1 MELER
6 TEDIVLKV
14 LQKYEQTR
22 SDDFV
27 LVYAVY
33 REINFNVATIDR
45 FSEVMLNHK
54 KYGFPSLF
62 HITRQIIYFPNK
74 IFNLFL
80 LLLLSYF
87 LLSVKIIQ
95 HRRII
100 LRNACLLL
108 LTGLTSSLLGLLLG
122 YRSRVIRIGT
132 TILIL
137 AFVVSNSASCI
148 TVIIHN
154 SLQSP
159 QDRL

>member
-54 KYGFPSLF
+54 KYGFPSF
-62 HITRQIIYFPNK
+62 GSVTRARRK
-74 IFNLFL
+74 IFEKHPELKPT
-80 LLLLSYF
+80 
-87 LLSVKIIQ
+87 KITKN
-95 HRRII
+95 RKK
-100 LRNACLLL
+100 AEEEEYKEY
-108 LTGLTSSLLGLLLG
+108 SKS
-122 YRSRVIRIGT
+122 
-132 TILIL
+132 
-137 AFVVSNSASCI
+137 
-148 TVIIHN
+148 
-154 SLQSP
+154 
-159 QDRL
+159 

>member
-54 KYGFPSLF
+54 KYGFHSF
-62 HITRQIIYFPNK
+62 CSVTRVRRK
-74 IFNLFL
+74 IFEKTSRIKTNRNNQKEKE
-80 LLLLSYF
+80 SR
-87 LLSVKIIQ
+87 
-95 HRRII
+95 RRI
-100 LRNACLLL
+100 
-108 LTGLTSSLLGLLLG
+108 
-122 YRSRVIRIGT
+122 
-132 TILIL
+132 
-137 AFVVSNSASCI
+137 
-148 TVIIHN
+148 
-154 SLQSP
+154 
-159 QDRL
+159 